1 MVDEQ
6 VGEHRV
12 LAAAQCHQ
20 HVVVDHALAVRR
32 EPVPEDFRAG
42 ALGQVGLR
50 IDDVARPHLRETH
63 LSGGKVVVHRDG
75 DLRRG
80 GLHQRLELL
89 TDHLQVGFRGGVDV
103 RDALLQKHH
112 GHRGVEVVDDGRLA
126 LVLRIPQRLIRI
138 LQRADIGG
146 HLVGPP
152 TDSGGV
158 DGVRHGVAPL
168 LVVPGVGEAR
178 PHVLDVGDVGVVQRS
193 EQVATHQAADFG
205 VVGVVDVEVDS
216 TAQLGDRLVAVVE
229 GRDLDLDA
237 VLILEALHG
246 LRAEVVG
253 VVVDLERR
261 ALLRGEPVG
270 DRLVVVG
277 DVPLDRVIRRGQRQ
291 ASAVRTTAPTSSTP
305 QGRRRGWARWRR
317 ESPLA

>member
-1 MVDEQ
+1 MTA
-6 VGEHRV
+6 V
-12 LAAAQCHQ
+12 LPLYCGSHSD
-20 HVVVDHALAVRR
+20 VV
-32 EPVPEDFRAG
+32 
-42 ALGQVGLR
+42 
-50 IDDVARPHLRETH
+50 
-63 LSGGKVVVHRDG
+63 
-75 DLRRG
+75 
-80 GLHQRLELL
+80 
-89 TDHLQVGFRGGVDV
+89 
-103 RDALLQKHH
+103 
-112 GHRGVEVVDDGRLA
+112 
-126 LVLRIPQRLIRI
+126 RI

-178 PHVLDVGDVGVVQRS
+178 PHVLDVGDVGVVQRP
-193 EQVATHQAADFG
+193 EQVATHQAADLG

-237 VLILEALHG
+237 VLILEALDG

-261 ALLRGEPVG
+261 ALLRRESVG
-270 DRLVVVG
+270 DGFVVVG
-277 DVPLDRVIRRGQRQ
+277 DVPLDRVSGA
-291 ASAVRTTAPTSSTP
+291 ASVRVGCPDDGPDFEHAVRKAPRV
-305 QGRRRGWARWRR
+305 GAVAARIAARARNCRRVGPCCGPLGTGIWGLPVDFAACRW
-317 ESPLA
+317 